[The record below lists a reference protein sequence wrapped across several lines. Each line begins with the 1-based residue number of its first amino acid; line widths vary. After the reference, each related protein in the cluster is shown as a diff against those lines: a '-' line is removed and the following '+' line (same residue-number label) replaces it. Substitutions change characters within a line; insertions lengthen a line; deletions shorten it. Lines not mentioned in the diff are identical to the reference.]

1 MADRPWTLMRW
12 TVRSSLRY
20 RYLVAVAG
28 ALTMALGL
36 ITLPS
41 ARVDVF
47 PEFAPPRVVVQT
59 ACLGLS
65 TSDVE
70 QLVSVP
76 LEQAF
81 NGIDGLDELR
91 SKSVPQLS
99 SVELIFDSDV
109 DLLRA
114 RQLVAERMAAVSAT
128 LPTWAAPPVML
139 APVSATGRAM
149 QIGMTS
155 KDHSIIEMSMTAYWT
170 IRARLLEVPG
180 VANVALWNERLQ
192 MMTVQVDPDRMNQR
206 NVSLD
211 EVMEATAD
219 AVDSGLLRFSA
230 GSVIGTGGT
239 VETPNQRLSVRNVLP
254 IITPADLAQVPV
266 DSAAPTAQPPVL
278 LGDVAEVLETN
289 QPLIGDAI
297 INDTPGLLL
306 VVEKLPWANTV
317 RMTRA
322 IEDVVHTLEAGLPGV
337 NFDTTIFQQANFI
350 ELAIDNLTQALVLG
364 FLLVVVILGL
374 FLFEWR
380 VALISLLTIPLSLMA
395 TLLVLQW
402 LGQTVNTMIL
412 AGLVIALG
420 AVVDDAIIDV
430 ENIVRRLRQH
440 RRAGGSR
447 ASTGSVILEASLEV
461 RSPIVFATLIIVA
474 AAIPVFLLEG
484 LTGAFFRP
492 LALSYTL
499 AIVASMVVALTLTP
513 ALTLILLRNT
523 PIERRESPLVR
534 VLQRGY
540 TSLLARVVRR
550 PRWTYAVV
558 VAVTALGL
566 VIAPTLGQSLFP
578 HFKEPDFLIHWVTQP
593 GTSDAEMERTT
604 TEVSQALREIP
615 GLRNFGAHI
624 GQAFLGEEVAGVN
637 LGENWV
643 SVDPSVDYDE
653 TLEAIENL
661 TNEYPGLFRETQ
673 TYLDERIEE
682 VVSGGKEPIVV
693 RIFGPDLK
701 VLRDKADEVNHIM
714 AGIDGTLDH
723 HVDISTDV
731 AQLQVEVDLAR
742 AAEVGLKP
750 GDVRRAAATMLAGE
764 EVGDIF
770 RGGRAYDTVVW
781 SIPSA
786 RDGVGAVENL
796 MLDTPTGQRV
806 RMGDVAAITVRPT
819 PNSIE
824 REDGSRRLDVGTN
837 VEGRDL
843 VSVSE
848 DLADRLSRV
857 DFPRGYHAEIL
868 GEYEERQD
876 AQSRL
881 LTTAVIALGLI
892 LLLLQASLGG
902 WRPALLV
909 FLTLP
914 FALVGGVIA
923 AWGTGGILSIGSLVG
938 FFTVFGIAARN
949 GILLINH
956 AQHLEREEGETFG
969 VGLVLRAARERLAPI
984 LMTSLATGLALV
996 PLVVLGDRPGHE
1008 IEHPLAVVILGG
1020 LLTSTLLNLFVTPL
1034 LYLRFGHSPAPT
1046 GTRRSRRRAAAVRG

>member
-1 MADRPWTLMRW
+1 VDTGAPTAIVAD
-12 TVRSSLRY
+12 
-20 RYLVAVAG
+20 AG
-28 ALTMALGL
+28 
-36 ITLPS
+36 
-41 ARVDVF
+41 
-47 PEFAPPRVVVQT
+47 VQAASPADT
-59 ACLGLS
+59 AQDAGEP
-65 TSDVE
+65 D
-70 QLVSVP
+70 
-76 LEQAF
+76 
-81 NGIDGLDELR
+81 
-91 SKSVPQLS
+91 
-99 SVELIFDSDV
+99 
-109 DLLRA
+109 
-114 RQLVAERMAAVSAT
+114 
-128 LPTWAAPPVML
+128 AAPP
-139 APVSATGRAM
+139 AP
-149 QIGMTS
+149 
-155 KDHSIIEMSMTAYWT
+155 
-170 IRARLLEVPG
+170 P
-180 VANVALWNERLQ
+180 
-192 MMTVQVDPDRMNQR
+192 P
-206 NVSLD
+206 
-211 EVMEATAD
+211 
-219 AVDSGLLRFSA
+219 
-230 GSVIGTGGT
+230 
-239 VETPNQRLSVRNVLP
+239 
-254 IITPADLAQVPV
+254 
-266 DSAAPTAQPPVL
+266 PPVT
-278 LGDVAEVLETN
+278 LGDVATVTETH

-297 INDTPGLLL
+297 INDGSGLLL

-317 RMTRA
+317 QMTRGVEEA
-322 IEDVVHTLEAGLPGV
+322 IRNLEPGLPGV
-337 NFDTTIFQQANFI
+337 RFDTTIFQQANFI
-350 ELAIDNLTQALVLG
+350 ELAVHNLTQALVLG

-380 VALISLLTIPLSLMA
+380 VALISLITIPLSLTA
-395 TLLVLQW
+395 TLLVLHW
-402 LGQTVNTMIL
+402 YGQTVNTMIL

-474 AAIPVFLLEG
+474 AAIPVFLLQG

-499 AIVASMVVALTLTP
+499 AIVASMVVAMTLTP

-540 TSLLARVVRR
+540 TALLTRIVRR
-550 PRWTYAVV
+550 PRWTYAGVL
-558 VAVTALGL
+558 AVTALGL

-593 GTSDAEMERTT
+593 GTSDAEMQRTT
-604 TEVSQALREIP
+604 TEVSRALREIP

-643 SVDPSVDYDE
+643 SVDPAVDYDE

-693 RIFGPDLK
+693 RVYGPELS
-701 VLRDKADEVNHIM
+701 VLREKADEINHVM
-714 AGIDGTLDH
+714 AGTTGTIDH

-731 AQLQVEVDLAR
+731 PQLQVQVDLAK
-742 AAEVGLKP
+742 AAQFGLKP
-750 GDVRRAAATMLAGE
+750 GDVRRAAATLVAGE

-781 SIPSA
+781 SVPGA
-786 RDGVGAVENL
+786 RDSVEAL
-796 MLDTPTGQRV
+796 QDLLIDTPTGQRV
-806 RMGDVAAITVRPT
+806 RMQDVATIRIAPT

-824 REDGSRRLDVGTN
+824 RENGSRRLDVGTN

-843 VSVSE
+843 GSV
-848 DLADRLSRV
+848 ADELTRKVAQV
-857 DFPRGYHAEIL
+857 DFPRGYHAEVL
-868 GEYEERQD
+868 GEYEERQE

-881 LTTAVIALGLI
+881 LTTAVIALALI

-923 AWGTGGILSIGSLVG
+923 AWATGGILSIGSLVG

-969 VGLVLRAARERLAPI
+969 VPLVLRAARERLAPI

-1008 IEHPLAVVILGG
+1008 IEYPLAVVILGG
-1020 LLTSTLLNLFVTPL
+1020 LFTSTLLNLFVTPV
-1034 LYLRFGHSPAPT
+1034 LYLTFGRPRPAA
-1046 GTRRSRRRAAAVRG
+1046 GTPVRWWRRRAATS